1 MKNFE
6 KYEKQY
12 FMPPEVTYDWVKKD
26 AIEKPPIWCS
36 VDLRDG
42 NQALIEPMSL
52 EEKLE
57 FFQMLI
63 DIGFKEIEV
72 GFPAAS
78 ETEYRFMRTLIEKNM
93 IPDDVTVQVLT
104 QAREHIIKKTFEAV
118 EGAPHA
124 VIHLYNSTSVA
135 QREQVFKKDKEQ
147 IKQIAVDG
155 AVLLK
160 QLADE
165 TEGNFTFEYSPESFS
180 GTELDYAVEVCNAV
194 LDVWKPTPEKKVIIN
209 IPSTVENAMPHVFAC
224 QVEYMHKHLSH
235 RDGVVLSLH
244 PHNDRGCGVATAEL
258 GVLAGADRVEGTL
271 FGNGERTG
279 NVDIVTLGMNMFSHG
294 IDPGLDFSNIPHIRE
309 VYEHLTRMHVYE
321 RSPYAGDLVFT
332 AFSGSHQDA
341 IAKGMNWREEKQ
353 CDKWTVPY
361 LPIDPKDVGRTYD
374 KDVIRINSQSGKG
387 GVNYILKQNY
397 GISLPDKMKE
407 EVGYLVKDVSDKAHK
422 ELTPEWVYNIFEENY
437 VNCKGVFTI
446 VDCDFKKE
454 GEGILAETTLC
465 HAGENRTITGYGNG
479 RLDAVSNAIKQYF
492 GISYELSFYEE
503 HSLTKGSSS
512 KACAYVGII
521 CRGQRYWGVG
531 IDEDIIHASMEALA
545 VAVNK
550 IDEIKEAEE
559 CKDER
564 LIEILNYIQT
574 NYQDV
579 TLEDL
584 SEKFYLSK
592 PYLSKYIK
600 EKSGMTFGETVKRV
614 RMKKARALLKSTNM
628 TVESIALSVG
638 YQNVEHFNR
647 LFKKAYKMTPVQYR
661 NSR

>member
-180 GTELDYAVEVCNAV
+180 GTELGYAVEVCNAV

-574 NYQDV
+574 NYVDV